1 MSTEN
6 ETWRDASSA
15 EENSGAGR
23 DGNQFNKEGGYSV
36 RLTTVIMA
44 TVLIVPDL
52 IVKTATAR
60 SVLITVTALIARA
73 LILVRT
79 MVTVRSVLV
88 TITIMATVPIVRAIT
103 AKAATV
109 RNVLMETIRVTVL
122 TVRATTA
129 KVATVRNALIIVTV
143 RSALATIMRVV
154 TVRNVL
160 ITVTA
165 PTAATV
171 LIIRTV
177 PIVRATT
184 AKMATVRSVL
194 ATIMRVV
201 TVLIVHASIRVVED
215 LADTATE
222 TAIAVQS
229 VVRPIMTPMLS
240 TARRNR

>member
-1 MSTEN
+1 N
-6 ETWRDASSA
+6 A
-15 EENSGAGR
+15 
-23 DGNQFNKEGGYSV
+23 
-36 RLTTVIMA
+36 
-44 TVLIVPDL
+44 
-52 IVKTATAR
+52 
-60 SVLITVTALIARA
+60 
-73 LILVRT
+73 
-79 MVTVRSVLV
+79 
-88 TITIMATVPIVRAIT
+88 
-103 AKAATV
+103 
-109 RNVLMETIRVTVL
+109 LMETIRVTVL
-122 TVRATTA
+122 TVRAITA

-143 RSALATIMRVV
+143 RSARVMAMRVV

-160 ITVTA
+160 ITATA
-165 PTAATV
+165 PTTATV

>member
-1 MSTEN
+1 MPAAMVTN
-6 ETWRDASSA
+6 LTRKVATA
-15 EENSGAGR
+15 
-23 DGNQFNKEGGYSV
+23 V

-44 TVLIVPDL
+44 TVLIAPDL
-52 IVKTATAR
+52 TVKTGTAR

-109 RNVLMETIRVTVL
+109 RN
-122 TVRATTA
+122 
-129 KVATVRNALIIVTV
+129 ALIIVTV
-143 RSALATIMRVV
+143 RQRPRYGNEVV

-160 ITVTA
+160 ITATA
-165 PTAATV
+165 PTTSD
-171 LIIRTV
+171 RSYNTDV

>member
-1 MSTEN
+1 
-6 ETWRDASSA
+6 
-15 EENSGAGR
+15 
-23 DGNQFNKEGGYSV
+23 
-36 RLTTVIMA
+36 
-44 TVLIVPDL
+44 
-52 IVKTATAR
+52 
-60 SVLITVTALIARA
+60 
-73 LILVRT
+73 
-79 MVTVRSVLV
+79 MV
-88 TITIMATVPIVRAIT
+88 M
-103 AKAATV
+103 K
-109 RNVLMETIRVTVL
+109 
-122 TVRATTA
+122 
-129 KVATVRNALIIVTV
+129 
-143 RSALATIMRVV
+143 VV

-160 ITVTA
+160 ITATA
-165 PTAATV
+165 PTTATV